1 MADPRLDYVLAAIM
15 TGRPDP
21 TDDEPDYEAEW
32 EMRHDPETDLDR
44 AEDMYEARLDA
55 NATQ

>member
-1 MADPRLDYVLAAIM
+1 MNRLTDDLYAAIM

-21 TDDEPDYEAEW
+21 TDDGIDYMPDPPAWDDAES
-32 EMRHDPETDLDR
+32 DR
-44 AEDMYEARLDA
+44 AADRYEARLDA

>member
-1 MADPRLDYVLAAIM
+1 MNRLTDDLFNAIM

-21 TDDEPDYEAEW
+21 TDEEPDYEAEL
-32 EMRHDPETDLDR
+32 EMRHDPEAALDR
-44 AEDMYEARLDA
+44 AEDMYEAWLDA